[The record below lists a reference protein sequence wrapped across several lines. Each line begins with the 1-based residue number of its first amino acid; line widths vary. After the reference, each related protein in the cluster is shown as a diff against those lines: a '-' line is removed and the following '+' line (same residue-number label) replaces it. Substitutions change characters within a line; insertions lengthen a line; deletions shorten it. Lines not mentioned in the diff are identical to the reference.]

1 MCFIVF
7 VFFNNEGKM
16 FVFFW
21 SIQFCWWFLAH
32 EKLTGKVDTVYTLAK
47 RKCCSF
53 TFRSYW
59 TFSDGWNHDLSAIR
73 PNNINIRKIV
83 CSFKTAFQKRAWHSQ
98 FSFCCCCCFVMFLCF
113 PLNVSPP
120 LTTCQVQFFVS
131 IFGSSSFMRPLVF
144 LCVVGSWHCWA
155 VSVWAMISFNSFCTL
170 TITQGFKKRVFFF

>member
-1 MCFIVF
+1 MCFIVCLF
-7 VFFNNEGKM
+7 FFNNEGKM

-83 CSFKTAFQKRAWHSQ
+83 FSFKTAFQKRAWHSH
-98 FSFCCCCCFVMFLCF
+98 FSFCCCCCCF
-113 PLNVSPP
+113 CNVSLFPSQCFASTYY
-120 LTTCQVQFFVS
+120 LSGAIFRFH
-131 IFGSSSFMRPLVF
+131 FGSSSFMRPLVF

-155 VSVWAMISFNSFCTL
+155 FSVWAMI
-170 TITQGFKKRVFFF
+170 

>member
-7 VFFNNEGKM
+7 VLFLFFNNEGKV
-16 FVFFW
+16 FVLFW

-53 TFRSYW
+53 TFCSYW

-83 CSFKTAFQKRAWHSQ
+83 FCFKTAFQKRAWHSH
-98 FSFCCCCCFVMFLCF
+98 FSFCCCFC
-113 PLNVSPP
+113 NVSPIP
-120 LTTCQVQFFVS
+120 QCFASTFYLSDANFSVH
-131 IFGSSSFMRPLVF
+131 FGSSSLMRPLIF

-155 VSVWAMISFNSFCTL
+155 VLCLGQDLVEQFLDSHYHSRL
-170 TITQGFKKRVFFF
+170 